1 MRIIV
6 VAEHDQGALKGATLS
21 AVGFARGLSDAEV
34 EILVIG
40 HQLGSLTEQLRR
52 YAPVWAADHEALQL
66 PVADRHAEII
76 RRVAAER
83 QAAMVVAAAST
94 FSKDILPRAAALLNG
109 TMGTD
114 IIGVQEDNGEL
125 VFLRP
130 VNAGSVV
137 ATVTLV
143 GEPKVLTLR
152 ASAFKSPEPG
162 ENQAVNEV
170 PVDAAQLPN
179 LIEVVRRDSRASSR
193 PDVTEARVVVS
204 GGRGIK
210 NVEDFERIIGGLADV
225 LHGGVGC
232 SRALVDAGITPND
245 LQVGQTGKIAAP
257 DVYFAVGIS
266 GAVQH
271 LAGMKD
277 SKVVVVINKDADA
290 PAFEVADF
298 GLVADLYQAVPELI
312 AKLKPSP

>member
-1 MRIIV
+1 MRILI

-21 AVGFARGLSDAEV
+21 AVGFARALNNAEV
-34 EILVIG
+34 EILIIG
-40 HQLGSLTEQLRR
+40 HEVGGMAEQLRR
-52 YAPVWAADHEALQL
+52 YAPVWVADHEALRQ
-66 PVADRHAEII
+66 PVADRYAEII

-83 QAAMVVAAAST
+83 GAAMVAAAAST

-114 IIGVQEDNGEL
+114 VVGMQEENGQML
-125 VFLRP
+125 FLRP

-137 ATVTLV
+137 ATVALQ
-143 GEPKVLTLR
+143 GEPKVLTVR

-162 ENQAVNEV
+162 EPQAVNQLAI
-170 PVDAAQLPN
+170 DAAQLPN
-179 LIEVVRRDSRASSR
+179 LIEVVRRDTRASSR
-193 PDVTEARVVVS
+193 PDATEARVVVS
-204 GGRGIK
+204 GGRGVK
-210 NVEDFERIIGGLADV
+210 NAEDFERLIGGLADMF
-225 LHGGVGC
+225 HGGVGC

-257 DVYFAVGIS
+257 DLYFAVGIS

-277 SKVVVVINKDADA
+277 SKVVVVINKDPDA
-290 PAFEVADF
+290 PAFEVADY
-298 GLVADLYQAVPELI
+298 GLVADLYQAVPELMQ
-312 AKLKPSP
+312 KLKPSP

>member
-1 MRIIV
+1 MRILV
-6 VAEHDQGALKGATLS
+6 VAEHDQGALKGVTLS
-21 AVGFARGLSDAEV
+21 AVGFARALKDAEP
-34 EILVIG
+34 EILLMG
-40 HQLGSLTEQLRR
+40 HQVGSLAEQLRR
-52 YAPVWAADHEALQL
+52 YGPVWVADHEALRL
-66 PVADRHAEII
+66 AAADRYAEII

-83 QAAMVVAAAST
+83 QASMVVAAAST
-94 FSKDILPRAAALLNG
+94 FSKDILPRAAALLDG

-114 IIGVQEDNGEL
+114 VVGVQEENGQL
-125 VFLRP
+125 LFLRP
-130 VNAGSVV
+130 VNAGSIV
-137 ATVTLV
+137 ATVALM

-162 ENQAVNEV
+162 EPQEVHPIAVD
-170 PVDAAQLPN
+170 PTSLPN
-179 LIEVVRRDSRASSR
+179 LIEVVRRDSKTSSR

-204 GGRGIK
+204 GGRGVK
-210 NVEDFERIIGGLADV
+210 NAEDFERIIGGLADV

-232 SRALVDAGITPND
+232 SRALVDAGVTSND

-277 SKVVVVINKDADA
+277 SKVVVVINKDPDA
-290 PAFEVADF
+290 PAFEVADY

-312 AKLKPSP
+312 QKLQPSP

>member
-1 MRIIV
+1 MRILV
-6 VAEHDQGALKGATLS
+6 VAEHDQGAVKGATLS
-21 AVGFARGLSDAEV
+21 AVGFAHTLNADL
-34 EILVIG
+34 EILLIG
-40 HQLGSLTEQLRR
+40 HQLAGMVEQLRR
-52 YAPVWAADHEALQL
+52 YGPLWVADHEALQL
-66 PVADRHAEII
+66 AAADRYAEII

-83 QAAMVVAAAST
+83 QASMVVAAAST
-94 FSKDILPRAAALLNG
+94 FSKDILPRASALLNG

-114 IIGVQEDNGEL
+114 VIGVQEENGQRL
-125 VFLRP
+125 FLRP

-137 ATVTLV
+137 ATVALL
-143 GEPKVLTLR
+143 GEPVVLTLR

-162 ENQAVNEV
+162 QPQEV
-170 PVDAAQLPN
+170 HPLAIDAASLPK

-204 GGRGIK
+204 GGRGVK
-210 NVEDFERIIGGLADV
+210 SAEDFERIIGGLADV

-277 SKVVVVINKDADA
+277 SKVVVVINKDTDA

-312 AKLKPSP
+312 QKLKPSA